1 MCCRHRLI
9 AIVAKLEST
18 KALEPIVSIVMPVY
32 NAEKFLRKSIDS
44 VLQQTHRA
52 LELIAV
58 DDCSSDR
65 SWALINEYAAAD
77 ARVRAIRLEANGGVA
92 AARNV
97 GVAAA
102 IGSHVAFLD
111 SDDWWDPRKLE
122 LQLAQMLESG
132 AAVSYTA
139 YDRVAADGTLLSR
152 VRPPLSVSFK
162 DMLKSN
168 RIAQSTGMF
177 ERSLGFTPFQK
188 VGHEDYVFWLE
199 MVRRAGRAICV
210 SHPEPLAWY
219 LVRDDSVSAN
229 KWRAVRWQWRIYRDS
244 VKLDLFTSCMLML
257 HYVWNALHK
266 RR

>member
-1 MCCRHRLI
+1 
-9 AIVAKLEST
+9 
-18 KALEPIVSIVMPVY
+18 
-32 NAEKFLRKSIDS
+32 
-44 VLQQTHRA
+44 VLQQTHRGW
-52 LELIAV
+52 ELIAV
-58 DDCSSDR
+58 DDCSSDQ

-77 ARVRAIRLEANGGVA
+77 HRVRAIRLEANGGVA
-92 AARNV
+92 AARNA
-97 GVAAA
+97 GMAVAS
-102 IGSHVAFLD
+102 GSHIAFLD

-122 LQLAQMLESG
+122 WQLAQMLESD

-139 YDRVAADGTLLSR
+139 YDRVAPDGTLLSR
-152 VRPPLSVSFK
+152 VRPPPSVSFN

-177 ERSLGFTPFQK
+177 ECSLGYAPFQR

-210 SHPEPLAWY
+210 RHPEPLAWY
-219 LVRDDSVSAN
+219 LVRDNSVSAN
-229 KWRAVRWQWRIYRDS
+229 KWMAARWQWRIYRDS
-244 VKLDLFTSCMLML
+244 VKLGLFTSCMLML

>member
-1 MCCRHRLI
+1 LD
-9 AIVAKLEST
+9 IVQEEL
-18 KALEPIVSIVMPVY
+18 VSVVMPVY

-44 VLQQTHRA
+44 VLQQTHRT

-65 SWALINEYAAAD
+65 SWALISAYAAAD
-77 ARVRAIRLEANGGVA
+77 DRVRAIRLDANGGVA
-92 AARNV
+92 AARNA
-97 GVAAA
+97 GIAAA

-111 SDDWWDPRKLE
+111 SDDWWDLRKLE
-122 LQLAQMLESG
+122 LQLAQMKQSG
-132 AAVSYTA
+132 ARVSYTA
-139 YDRVAADGTLLSR
+139 YDRVTEDGALLSH
-152 VRPPLSVSFK
+152 VRPPESVSFK

-177 ERSLGFTPFQK
+177 ERSLGYQPFQP

-210 SHPEPLAWY
+210 RNPQPLAWY
-219 LVRDDSVSAN
+219 LVRSGSVSAN
-229 KWRAVRWQWRIYRDS
+229 KWLAARWQWRIYRDS
-244 VKLDLFTSCMLML
+244 VKLDWVTSCILMV
-257 HYVWNALHK
+257 HYVWNAVHK